1 MKRSTLML
9 IGSIVLVSIVG
20 VGCGE
25 APVPAAPSPTRSLPA
40 AAVSRPLVVAVKTE
54 ILTLDPHQ
62 NDSYDARK
70 AQHGAYESLL
80 EYTVKDGK
88 VDVGPGL
95 AASVK
100 TDDAKVWIL
109 TLQRGVRFMD
119 GAPFNAEAVKYN
131 FDRVRGMKQA
141 PARRLPGIDSVET
154 MDDSTVRITLA
165 SAQPAFSE
173 NLAVL
178 LMVSPSAAKA
188 HATADDPW
196 GAKWMSDNAVGTGPY
211 RVENWVKGQTVTL
224 VKNPDYWRGWN
235 GSHVEKIILHV
246 VKEAGT
252 RRLLL
257 ENGDVDLAEAISVD
271 DLDALSKVE
280 GLVVQGNEQP
290 SILCMMLRLKGPLK
304 DAKVRR
310 AIQMAFNYDDFIK
323 GVLSGRASYAQGP
336 LPSPVW
342 AFDKSLPLMTQDL
355 ASARRLMGEAGFP
368 TGGFSVQIAT
378 SSADGWFQ
386 PRQAEIM
393 QVSLKEIGITA
404 TIQSFPD
411 TAAYLAAIGTDAKG
425 PDIFAWTIYNSLN
438 DPDENLRRMFYSTMT
453 PEKGGFNYTRYSNPA
468 VDALINKGLTKS
480 QREDRFPT
488 YQEIQ
493 RLLVDDAVA
502 VFAAQPQSFVTM
514 RATLQGYVWNPF
526 ANDNSYEWYDLWLS
540 K

>member
-62 NDSYDARK
+62 NDSDDARK

-80 EYTVKDGK
+80 EYIVKDGK

-100 TDDAKVWIL
+100 TDDAKVWML

>member
-1 MKRSTLML
+1 
-9 IGSIVLVSIVG
+9 
-20 VGCGE
+20 
-25 APVPAAPSPTRSLPA
+25 
-40 AAVSRPLVVAVKTE
+40 
-54 ILTLDPHQ
+54 
-62 NDSYDARK
+62 
-70 AQHGAYESLL
+70 
-80 EYTVKDGK
+80 
-88 VDVGPGL
+88 
-95 AASVK
+95 
-100 TDDAKVWIL
+100 
-109 TLQRGVRFMD
+109 
-119 GAPFNAEAVKYN
+119 
-131 FDRVRGMKQA
+131 
-141 PARRLPGIDSVET
+141 VET

-404 TIQSFPD
+404 TVQSFPD

-425 PDIFAWTIYNSLN
+425 PDIFAWTIYSSLN
-438 DPDENLRRMFYSTMT
+438 DPDENLRRIFYSTMT

-502 VFAAQPQSFVTM
+502 VFAAQPRSFVTM

-526 ANDNSYEWYDLWLS
+526 VNDNLYEWYDLWLS

>member
-271 DLDALSKVE
+271 DLDAPEQGGRPGGSGQRAALHSLHDASPE
-280 GLVVQGNEQP
+280 GALEGREGSQGHP
-290 SILCMMLRLKGPLK
+290 
-304 DAKVRR
+304 
-310 AIQMAFNYDDFIK
+310 
-323 GVLSGRASYAQGP
+323 
-336 LPSPVW
+336 
-342 AFDKSLPLMTQDL
+342 
-355 ASARRLMGEAGFP
+355 
-368 TGGFSVQIAT
+368 
-378 SSADGWFQ
+378 DGLQ
-386 PRQAEIM
+386 
-393 QVSLKEIGITA
+393 
-404 TIQSFPD
+404 
-411 TAAYLAAIGTDAKG
+411 
-425 PDIFAWTIYNSLN
+425 
-438 DPDENLRRMFYSTMT
+438 LRRFHQGCS
-453 PEKGGFNYTRYSNPA
+453 ERTRVLCPGSA
-468 VDALINKGLTKS
+468 AFSGLG
-480 QREDRFPT
+480 
-488 YQEIQ
+488 
-493 RLLVDDAVA
+493 L
-502 VFAAQPQSFVTM
+502 
-514 RATLQGYVWNPF
+514 
-526 ANDNSYEWYDLWLS
+526 
-540 K
+540 

>member
-502 VFAAQPQSFVTM
+502 VFAAQPRSFVTM

-526 ANDNSYEWYDLWLS
+526 VNDNLYEWYDLWLS

>member
-404 TIQSFPD
+404 TVQSFPD